1 MSWRLSNDSSTSY
14 TPLLFWACLIHAAL
28 QSVPTLEKSMAV
40 VRHRAHSLP
49 TIYKECAVNR
59 EAFSIIRKAGRRV
72 FGQVHPLLCDEVDQT
87 FKTNKLTKLGR
98 WESYTIEWFN
108 KRTARLLVLLGIQAQ
123 TARLH
128 LAPLDTTCVHFCPLV
143 STFVHLCSLGFN

>member
-1 MSWRLSNDSSTSY
+1 
-14 TPLLFWACLIHAAL
+14 
-28 QSVPTLEKSMAV
+28 MAV

-49 TIYKECAVNR
+49 TIYKECTVNR

-87 FKTNKLTKLGR
+87 FKTNKLTKLDK
-98 WESYTIEWFN
+98 WDSYTIEWFN
-108 KRTARLLVLLGIQAQ
+108 NRTARLLVLLGIQAQ

-128 LAPLDTTCVHFCPLV
+128 LAPLV
-143 STFVHLCSLGFN
+143 STFVHLCPLLSTCVHLGSIRFWVHLGPIRFWVHLGPL